1 MLLFTAKELSLS
13 DEGLSLL
20 LMLSYAYHS
29 ILALTFKKSKANVK
43 EMLAA

>member
-13 DEGLSLL
+13 DDGLSLL
-20 LMLSYAYHS
+20 LMLSYAYCA
-29 ILALTFKKSKANVK
+29 LDALTFKKSKANVK